1 MITIQVEQGSP
12 ADRIQ
17 RADIA
22 IKKFNSRV
30 TKSGLM
36 NELRDREFYTKPS
49 LIEHRRKQSG
59 TVRL

>member
-1 MITIQVEQGSP
+1 MITINVEAGTP
-12 ADRIQ
+12 ADRER

-22 IKKFNSRV
+22 IKKFNSHI

-36 NELRDREFYTKPS
+36 NELREREFFVKPS
-49 LIEHRRKQSG
+49 LVEHRRKQSA

>member
-36 NELRDREFYTKPS
+36 NELKEREFFVKPS
-49 LIEHRRKQSG
+49 LIKHRKDQSAH
-59 TVRL
+59 L